1 MNIVVLAGGL
11 SPERNVSLSSG
22 VMVTN
27 AFLAR
32 GHKAILVDLFLGL
45 DSVPENPMD
54 AFLSAK
60 PIEKRTIS
68 EIAPDLEQLKQERK
82 SGLSDLVGNGVVE
95 LCRAADIVYL
105 ALHGADGENGRLQ
118 AFFDLHGIRYTGSP
132 SLGCALAMDKWI
144 TKQLFLGE
152 NIPTPRGMLLKKGDP
167 VPAFSFD
174 CVVKPCCGGSS
185 LGIAIAHTKEEY
197 DAAVADAFRYE
208 DSVLVEEY
216 IEGLELTCGFLGKE
230 ALPITEIIPRQGF
243 YDYAHKYQ
251 PGWTEEITP
260 ARIDADIAAA
270 IQQITRRIQDTLHL
284 AVYFRADYLLTKDG
298 RLYCL
303 EANTLPGMTPTSLLP
318 QGAAA
323 AGIDYETLCETI
335 VSLSLEKYA

>member
-27 AFLAR
+27 ALLAQ
-32 GHKAILVDLFLGL
+32 GHKAILVDLFFGTDNL
-45 DSVPENPMD
+45 PENPAD

-60 PIEKRTIS
+60 PVEKRTIS
-68 EIAPDLEQLKQERK
+68 EIAPDLEALKRERK

-144 TKQLFLGE
+144 TKQLFLGA
-152 NIPTPRGMLLKKGDP
+152 NIPTPRGMLLKKGEP
-167 VPAFSFD
+167 VPAFEYD

-185 LGIAIAHTKEEY
+185 IGIAIAHTAEEY
-197 DAAVADAFRYE
+197 EAAVQDAFRYE

-216 IEGLELTCGFLGKE
+216 IEGRELTCGILGGNP
-230 ALPITEIIPRQGF
+230 LPLTEIIPRQGF

-260 ARIDADIAAA
+260 ARVDADVTARV
-270 IQQITRRIQDTLHL
+270 QEITRRIQDTLHL
-284 AVYFRADYLLTKDG
+284 AVYFRADYLLTADG
-298 RLYCL
+298 RIYCL

-323 AGIDYETLCETI
+323 AGIDYPTLCETI